1 MRLSEKK
8 MHFNNQ
14 TGCKSLETEL
24 SDYFRM
30 SVLNEGHQGLSG
42 TQSVSWLQATDTIL
56 GKVKKVFVHLFI
68 WQVEQKLPV
77 KASGP
82 PECGV
87 DRVESVCST
96 DDHYLPPAV
105 QTIHQRQ

>member
-1 MRLSEKK
+1 MRDTRTLWD
-8 MHFNNQ
+8 
-14 TGCKSLETEL
+14 TECQL
-24 SDYFRM
+24 AVKYIA
-30 SVLNEGHQGLSG
+30 E
-42 TQSVSWLQATDTIL
+42 
-56 GKVKKVFVHLFI
+56 VKKDSHLFI

-87 DRVESVCST
+87 DRVESICST

-105 QTIHQRQ
+105 QTIHQCQ